1 MESMLTKYG
10 SFTDEQLLE
19 HVQRNSEE
27 AFTEL
32 YHRFWKKLFIVAANK
47 LQDKAVAE
55 ELAQDLLADVWQR
68 RHSIRITTTL
78 QAYMAVSMK
87 YKIIDYLAHLNHRQK
102 YQAYI
107 QSTGVPLDHGTEK
120 WLNFEELRA
129 RLEQYVKDLPEKCRL
144 VYQLSKEQGYKNRQ
158 IAQEQGISEKTVE
171 AHLTR
176 ALKVLRHK
184 LSHFIFSFLF

>member
-1 MESMLTKYG
+1 MLTKYG

-19 HVQRNSEE
+19 HVQQNSEE

-32 YHRFWKKLFIVAANK
+32 YHRFWKKLFVVAANK

-107 QSTGVPLDHGTEK
+107 QSTGTSLDHGTEK
-120 WLNFEELRA
+120 WLNFEELRV
-129 RLEQYVKDLPEKCRL
+129 RLEQYVNDLPEKCRL
-144 VYQLSKEQGYKNRQ
+144 VYQLSKEQGYKNQQ
-158 IAQEQGISEKTVE
+158 IAQEKGISEKTVE

-176 ALKVLRHK
+176 ALKVLRRK
-184 LSHFIFSFLF
+184 LSHFLFSLLF